1 MFTVELNNVQKDSNH
16 YANAKLN
23 AKSPIVEI
31 FSAAATGQ
39 DLSKFGAKANAA
51 MTLHNGLSLFEHCLI
66 QL

>member
-23 AKSPIVEI
+23 AKSPLVEI

-39 DLSKFGAKANAA
+39 GS
-51 MTLHNGLSLFEHCLI
+51 
-66 QL
+66 